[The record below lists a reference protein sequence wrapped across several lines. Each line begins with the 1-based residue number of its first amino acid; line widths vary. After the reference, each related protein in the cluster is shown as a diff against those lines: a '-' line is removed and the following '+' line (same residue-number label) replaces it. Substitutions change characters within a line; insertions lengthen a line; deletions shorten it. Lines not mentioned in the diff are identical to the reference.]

1 MGLTSLIFRDKFSV
15 KADYDYIISIF
26 KARLDENY
34 FKGYIDKDETQLFY
48 FSGVFRRPLSV
59 NLPIIQI
66 NFQNKVDEHGKTII
80 KFKIVNFMLILFG
93 IANASILLFSIVELD
108 PYRPNKI
115 PSEIPLIMLVFS
127 YAFLFGIYLAELSCF
142 KSEITLLEK
151 FYAKRNSS
159 DNIVDQ
165 GKEQGL

>member
-1 MGLTSLIFRDKFSV
+1 MGLTSLIFRDTFSI
-15 KADYDYIISIF
+15 KADYDYIVSSF

-93 IANASILLFSIVELD
+93 VANASILFFSIVDMD
-108 PYRPNKI
+108 PYRNDKI

-127 YAFLFGIYLAELSCF
+127 YAILIGIYLAELSCF
-142 KSEITLLEK
+142 KSEIKLLEK
-151 FYAKRNSS
+151 FYAKKHPS
-159 DNIVDQ
+159 DNVPPLD
-165 GKEQGL
+165 